1 MKRMVCVLLLLAL
14 CLSLCACGEKKEK
27 TEPPQAVGGV
37 DPVTGAWQ
45 GQGGCYCTE
54 PLELPKGAGVR
65 FCHEGQIYA
74 MGNPSMGE
82 TIVYRDGEELFRY
95 AGMAFTVSR
104 GEDGIWVQDEERSE
118 TGDTLVLSLY
128 SFEGAYQETLRLEL
142 PAGCFS
148 LGMAAAGDKLYLKCS
163 DTLRVYDR
171 EGKLLCVIPHEEFQG
186 DLLRGGDGE
195 LYFLTER
202 ENGSGGVISTI
213 DTEQGCLTEL
223 LSWDRGFVGS
233 GDEESPFLLIL
244 PEGLYRM
251 DREGQTRPLVLWD
264 ECLLSVS
271 GITQTQALGDGR
283 FLLGGLF
290 AEPLLLIPA
299 QPEDIKPRTMLTLA
313 VLATQDALDYEPD
326 PTTYYANVAHSISAF
341 NAQRTDCYVKLL
353 DLSEGGSLTAEQAL
367 TRLNTQILSGQV
379 PDMLVLN
386 GSLSPFAFLRQGLL
400 RDLAQDLEAD
410 PDLSAADLV
419 LAQAIEHDCG
429 GLYLMTDCF
438 SIETRLGLRSRFGE
452 AWGWSFADYHRIDAE
467 MTDGKMTIY
476 NLTRDYF
483 LENSAS
489 RYLRQAID
497 WKNGTCDFENP
508 DFVSLL
514 EACRDIRETPE
525 DPENMIFGMNLL
537 GDGVEATD
545 LVMLND
551 ATDLAKEC
559 RRVGQSVSVIGWPTP
574 DGSCG
579 TDFGISYPIGVMKNG
594 EHPELCW
601 QFLKYCLLHA
611 ERAIPNYRPLL
622 EQQIEEARHI
632 DPEEEKDMWYDGLR
646 SPITEAEITQFYTL
660 LGKVEHTNLKDETA
674 LSIIREEAAP
684 FLAGERSAEDAARL
698 IQSRISIYVAEQ
710 RRS

>member
-1 MKRMVCVLLLLAL
+1 MKRTICILLLLAL
-14 CLSLCACGEKKEK
+14 CLSLCACGEKKE
-27 TEPPQAVGGV
+27 TAEQTQAVGGV

-45 GQGGCYCTE
+45 GQGGCYRTE
-54 PLELPKGAGVR
+54 SLSLPKGAGVR
-65 FCHEGQIYA
+65 FCREGQIYA

-95 AGMAFTVSR
+95 EGMAFTVSR
-104 GEDGIWVQDEERSE
+104 GEEGIWVQDEERSE
-118 TGDTLVLSLY
+118 KGDTLVLSLY
-128 SFEGAYQETLRLEL
+128 SFEGEYRETLRLEL

-148 LGMAAAGDKLYLKCS
+148 LGMAAAGDRLYLECS

-171 EGKLLCVIPHEEFQG
+171 EGNILCIIPHEEWQG

-195 LYFLTER
+195 LYFVEER
-202 ENGSGGVISTI
+202 KSGSGGVISSI
-213 DTEQGCLTEL
+213 DAEKGCFTEL
-223 LSWDRGFVGS
+223 LSWDRGFVSS
-233 GDEESPFLLIL
+233 GDEESLFLQIL
-244 PEGLYRM
+244 PEGIYRM
-251 DREGQTRPLVLWD
+251 NQNGQTRPLVLWD

-271 GITQTQALGDGR
+271 GVTETTALGDGR

-290 AEPLLLIPA
+290 AEPLLLLPA
-299 QPEDIKPRTMLTLA
+299 EPGDIKPRTMLTLA
-313 VLATQDALDYEPD
+313 VLPTQDALDHEPD
-326 PTTYYANVAHSISAF
+326 PTTYYANVAQSISAF
-341 NAQRTDCYVKLL
+341 NARSSDCYVKLL

-367 TRLNTQILSGQV
+367 MKLNTQILSGQV

-410 PDLSAADLV
+410 PELNKEDLV
-419 LAQAIEHDCG
+419 LARAIEHDCG

-452 AWGWSFADYHRIDAE
+452 AWGWNYEDYRRVDAE

-483 LENSAS
+483 LESSVS
-489 RYLRQAID
+489 RYLRRAID
-497 WKNGTCDFENP
+497 WKSGTCDFENP

-525 DPENMIFGMNLL
+525 DAENMIFGWNLL

-579 TDFGISYPIGVMKNG
+579 TDFTLSYPIGVMKDG
-594 EHPELCW
+594 AHPELCW

-632 DPEEEKDMWYDGLR
+632 DPEEERDMWYDGLT
-646 SPITEAEITQFYTL
+646 SPITEAEISQFYTL
-660 LGKVEHTNLKDETA
+660 LGKMEHTSLKDETA
-674 LSIIREEAAP
+674 LSIIREEVAP

-710 RRS
+710 GK